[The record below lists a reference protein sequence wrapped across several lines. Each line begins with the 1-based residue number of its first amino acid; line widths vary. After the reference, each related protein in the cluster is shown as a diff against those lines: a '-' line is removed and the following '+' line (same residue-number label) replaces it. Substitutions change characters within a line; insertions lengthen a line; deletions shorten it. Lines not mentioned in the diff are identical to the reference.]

1 MWLLTLLPT
10 EFLEFIVN
18 TVLII
23 GIIATVLAF
32 FVLNRLLIMFPPLA
46 SYYRVIQV
54 VSLIILCAGIYFKGG
69 YSVEKMWRD
78 RVAELEE
85 KVKIAEEQASKK
97 NVEIQEKVVER
108 TKIVK
113 EKGAEIVKYVDRWNT
128 KEVIK
133 EVEGPERV
141 RVEEVVKYIES
152 CPVPKELIDLH
163 NEAAKLNKGAA
174 KKEESKK

>member
-18 TVLII
+18 AVLVI
-23 GIIATVLAF
+23 GAVSTVLAF
-32 FVLNRLLIMFPPLA
+32 FVINRLLMLVPALA

-85 KVKIAEEQASKK
+85 KVKIAEEQAANK
-97 NVEIQEKVVER
+97 NVEIHEKVVNK
-108 TKIVK
+108 TKVIK
-113 EKGAEIVKYVDRWNT
+113 QKGDDIIQYVDREIVK
-128 KEVIK
+128 KEEII
-133 EVEGPERV
+133 
-141 RVEEVVKYIES
+141 KYIES
-152 CPVPKELIDLH
+152 CPVPKDIIDAH
-163 NEAAKLNKGAA
+163 NAAAQLNKAAEA
-174 KKEESKK
+174 KK